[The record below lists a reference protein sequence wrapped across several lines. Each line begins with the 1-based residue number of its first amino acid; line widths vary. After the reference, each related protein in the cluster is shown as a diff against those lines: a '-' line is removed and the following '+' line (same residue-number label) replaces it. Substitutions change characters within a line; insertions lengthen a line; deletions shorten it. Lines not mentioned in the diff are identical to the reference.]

1 MYIDMSTILC
11 YTNNINRWAVLAVD
25 INTITQ
31 IISGVGFPVAV
42 CLICF
47 WYINKQEEAHKEE
60 VSKLTDAINNNTLIM
75 QKLCDKLGVDSNA
88 DDL

>member
-11 YTNNINRWAVLAVD
+11 YTNSINRWAVLAVD
-25 INTITQ
+25 INTIIQ